1 MNMERKKIIE
11 LELGEEIEGFF
22 LIKEILYK
30 TASNSKN
37 YLDMRLSDGT
47 GEINAK
53 LWECSEKEASL
64 YQLFQLVKVRAQ
76 VTEWQGKKQ
85 LRITRMR
92 RAQESDGLNI
102 EDFVPTAPL
111 KPQKMFELVEAYIE
125 KIANKDIKMIVQVI
139 MEENKE
145 KILYY
150 PAAKTNHHAIRSGLL
165 YHIVR
170 MLELAEKLSEI
181 YPFVNR
187 DLLFA
192 GVILH
197 DIAKIDEMD
206 ANPLGMVK
214 DYTAEGQL
222 LGHIVQGIK
231 RVAQVGEQVGA
242 DEEIS
247 ILLQHMILSHHY
259 EPEFGSPKKPMIPEA
274 ELLHY
279 IDIIDARMYDMEN
292 ALMKI
297 EPKQFTER
305 IWVLERKLYKAAFDS
320 DDEAASAMDETGK
333 EKQIR

>member
-1 MNMERKKIIE
+1 MKRKKIIE
-11 LELGEEIEGFF
+11 LEIGEEIEGFF
-22 LIKEILYK
+22 LIKEVGYK
-30 TASNSKN
+30 TASNAKN
-37 YLDMRLSDGT
+37 YLDMTLSDGT

-85 LRITRMR
+85 LKITKMR
-92 RAQESDGLNI
+92 TAQESDGLNI
-102 EDFVPTAPL
+102 EDFVPSAPL
-111 KPQKMFELVEAYIE
+111 KPEKMFEIVEAYIG
-125 KIANKDIKMIVQVI
+125 KIANEDIKRIVQGI
-139 MEENKE
+139 LEEDKE
-145 KILYY
+145 RILYY

-197 DIAKIDEMD
+197 DIAKVDEMI

-231 RVAQVGEQVGA
+231 RVAKAGEQVG
-242 DEEIS
+242 
-247 ILLQHMILSHHY
+247 
-259 EPEFGSPKKPMIPEA
+259 
-274 ELLHY
+274 
-279 IDIIDARMYDMEN
+279 
-292 ALMKI
+292 
-297 EPKQFTER
+297 
-305 IWVLERKLYKAAFDS
+305 
-320 DDEAASAMDETGK
+320 
-333 EKQIR
+333 